1 LIRPTD
7 TESRVRIAAF
17 LPSDALAS
25 GPKECCTK
33 TKSLNSERDM
43 PWKTILVIFVS
54 FFSSMIRP
62 ASAQSFTLHQVMS
75 GTFNSELQ
83 ASPKGS
89 RVVWMANEEGK
100 RNVWVAEVGSGDF
113 AARQL
118 TAYSADDGQDI
129 GDITWTPDGQSV
141 MYVYGGDF
149 EFPGRADPNPA
160 LLAGGVEQAIFIVP
174 VDGGKPRRVAA
185 GRSPKVSPDGKTV
198 AFLSK
203 EGIWSV
209 SLADDA
215 ARPVMMFHAR
225 GTLGPPVWS
234 PDGKY
239 VAFTSNREDHGFVGA
254 YSIGDKTITYM
265 DPSTQ
270 TDRYPEWSPDSRQ
283 IAFVRTPG
291 GGGGAG
297 ARRVGE
303 PWSIHVADVATGA
316 GHEIWH
322 AAKGQGSVFHPLAT
336 EQQLFWTPG
345 GHIIFPSELD
355 GWEHLYSVPVS
366 VQAGGG
372 TAVLLTP
379 GDFEVEH
386 VATSPDRANL
396 VFSSNQGD
404 IDRRHVWQIAADGK
418 AGIRQ
423 LTSGDGI
430 EVLPVMTAS
439 GSVAVLRADARVP
452 IRPALVASNG
462 ELRDLAPQLVPAD
475 YPAKKLVVPQQ
486 VILSAADGMK
496 IHGQLFLPA
505 TANDGKQ
512 HPALVF
518 FHGGSRRQ
526 MLLGYHYM
534 DYYSNAYAM
543 NQYLASLGYVVLS
556 VNYRSGIGYG
566 LNFREAL
573 NYGPGGASEYNDVQ
587 GAGLYMRSRPD
598 VDPAR
603 IGVWGGSYGGYL
615 TALALARSSD
625 LFAAGVDFHG
635 VHDWAA
641 RLNQQSGSD
650 TIADPNV
657 TRIAFESSPLASVK
671 TWKSPVLLI
680 QGDDDRN
687 VAFSQTVRMA
697 AALRAQGVE
706 FEEHVFPDEIHG
718 FLVHRSWVTAY
729 GLTADFFGRHFG
741 MATLMHALSRPE
753 EMLGPRSA
761 HLGVRSGASGDQ

>member
-1 LIRPTD
+1 M
-7 TESRVRIAAF
+7 SRKLTLVVF
-17 LPSDALAS
+17 VVVGCFAS
-25 GPKECCTK
+25 MLT
-33 TKSLNSERDM
+33 
-43 PWKTILVIFVS
+43 
-54 FFSSMIRP
+54 P
-62 ASAQSFTLHQVMS
+62 ASAQSFTLQQVMS

-89 RVVWMANEEGK
+89 RVVWMANAEGK
-100 RNVWVAEVGSGDF
+100 RNVWVAEVGSGNF

-118 TAYSADDGQDI
+118 TAYTADDGQDI

-141 MYVYGGDF
+141 VYVHGGDF
-149 EFPGRADPNPA
+149 EFPGRPDPNPA
-160 LLAGGVEQAIFIVP
+160 LLADGVEQTIFIVP

-185 GRSPKVSPDGKTV
+185 GRSPAVSPDGKTL

-203 EGIWSV
+203 DGIWII
-209 SLADDA
+209 SLADESA
-215 ARPVMMFHAR
+215 KPELMFHAR
-225 GTLGPPVWS
+225 GTPGAPVWS
-234 PDGKY
+234 PDGRH
-239 VAFTSNREDHGFVGA
+239 VAFTSNRGDHGFVGV
-254 YSIGDKTITYM
+254 YSIAEKTITYM

-270 TDRYPEWSPDSRQ
+270 TDRYPEWSPDSKR
-283 IAFVRTPG
+283 IAFVRTSAG

-303 PWSIHVADVATGA
+303 PWSIHVADAATGA
-316 GHEIWH
+316 GHEVWC
-322 AAKGQGSVFHPLAT
+322 AAKGQGSVFHALAT
-336 EQQLFWTPG
+336 DQQLFWTPG
-345 GHIIFPSELD
+345 GHLIFPSEVD

-366 VQAGGG
+366 GGSA
-372 TAVLLTP
+372 TLLTP
-379 GDFEVEH
+379 GEFEVEH
-386 VATSPDRANL
+386 VAVSPDRANL

-404 IDRRHVWQIAADGK
+404 IDRRHVWQIAADGN
-418 AGIRQ
+418 AGLKQI
-423 LTSGDGI
+423 TSGDGI
-430 EVLPVMTAS
+430 EVFPVMTAS
-439 GSVAVLRADARVP
+439 GGVAVLRADARVP
-452 IRPALVASNG
+452 IRPAFVAKNG

-475 YPAKKLVVPQQ
+475 YPASKLVIPQQ
-486 VILSAADGMK
+486 VIFSASDGMK

-505 TANDGKQ
+505 TANDGKR

-518 FHGGSRRQ
+518 FHGGSRRE

-543 NQYLASLGYVVLS
+543 NQYLASLGYIVLS

-566 LNFREAL
+566 LNFREAI
-573 NYGPGGASEYNDVQ
+573 NYGPSGASEYNDVQ

-641 RLNQQSGSD
+641 RLGQGGAEAAAA
-650 TIADPNV
+650 IAADPNV
-657 TRIAFESSPLASVK
+657 ARVAFESSPMASVK

-697 AALRAQGVE
+697 AALRTQGVE

-718 FLVHRSWVTAY
+718 FLMHRSWVTAY
-729 GLTADFFGRHFG
+729 GLTSDFFGKHFG
-741 MATLMHALSRPE
+741 VGSSMKAQAAP
-753 EMLGPRSA
+753 
-761 HLGVRSGASGDQ
+761 

>member
-1 LIRPTD
+1 M
-7 TESRVRIAAF
+7 SRKF
-17 LPSDALAS
+17 
-25 GPKECCTK
+25 
-33 TKSLNSERDM
+33 
-43 PWKTILVIFVS
+43 ILVVFGVVVC
-54 FFSSMIRP
+54 FGSMLTP
-62 ASAQSFTLHQVMS
+62 ASAQSFTLQQVMS
-75 GTFNSELQ
+75 GTFSSELQ

-89 RVVWMANEEGK
+89 RVVWTANAEGK
-100 RNVWVAEVGSGDF
+100 RNVWVADLGSGNF

-118 TAYSADDGQDI
+118 TAYTADDGQDI

-141 MYVYGGDF
+141 VYVHGGDF
-149 EFPGRADPNPA
+149 EFPGRPDPNPA
-160 LLAGGVEQAIFIVP
+160 LLADGVEQTIFILP
-174 VDGGKPRRVAA
+174 VDGGGKPRRVAA
-185 GRSPKVSPDGKTV
+185 GRSPAVSPDGKTV

-203 EGIWSV
+203 DGIWTV
-209 SLADDA
+209 SLADEDA
-215 ARPVMMFHAR
+215 KPELMFRAR

-239 VAFTSNREDHGFVGA
+239 VAFTSNRGDHGFVGV
-254 YSIGDKTITYM
+254 YSIANKTITYM
-265 DPSTQ
+265 DPSTE
-270 TDRYPEWSPDSRQ
+270 TDRYPEWAPDSKR
-283 IAFVRTPG
+283 IAFVRTSGGG

-303 PWSIHVADVATGA
+303 PWSILVADAATGM
-316 GHEIWH
+316 GHEVWC
-322 AAKGQGSVFHPLAT
+322 AAKGQGSVFHPVET

-345 GHIIFPSELD
+345 GRIIFPSEVD
-355 GWEHLYSVPVS
+355 GWVHLYSVAVT
-366 VQAGGG
+366 GGK
-372 TAVLLTP
+372 AELLTP
-379 GDFEVEH
+379 GEFEVDH
-386 VATSPDRANL
+386 VAVSPDRANL

-404 IDRRHVWQIAADGK
+404 IDRRHVWQIAADGN
-418 AGIRQ
+418 AGLKQ

-430 EVLPVMTAS
+430 EVLPVMTVS
-439 GSVAVLRADARVP
+439 GGVAVLRADARVP
-452 IRPALVASNG
+452 LRPAFVAKNG

-475 YPAKKLVVPQQ
+475 YPASKLIVPQQ
-486 VILSAADGMK
+486 VIFSASDGMK

-505 TANDGKQ
+505 TANDGKR

-518 FHGGSRRQ
+518 FHGGSRRE

-566 LNFREAL
+566 LNFREAI
-573 NYGPGGASEYNDVQ
+573 NYGATGASEYNDVQ
-587 GAGLYMRSRPD
+587 GAGLYMRNRPD

-641 RLNQQSGSD
+641 RMTQMGG
-650 TIADPNV
+650 TIDPAV
-657 TRIAFESSPLASVK
+657 ARVAFESSPLASVK

-687 VAFSQTVRMA
+687 VAFSQTVKMA
-697 AALRAQGVE
+697 AALRTQGVE

-718 FLVHRSWVTAY
+718 FLMHRSWITAY
-729 GLTADFFGRHFG
+729 GLTADFFGKHFG
-741 MATLMHALSRPE
+741 VGSSTQAQAAP
-753 EMLGPRSA
+753 
-761 HLGVRSGASGDQ
+761 

>member
-1 LIRPTD
+1 MSWKLTL
-7 TESRVRIAAF
+7 V
-17 LPSDALAS
+17 ALV
-25 GPKECCTK
+25 GCF
-33 TKSLNSERDM
+33 NSM
-43 PWKTILVIFVS
+43 ST
-54 FFSSMIRP
+54 P
-62 ASAQSFTLHQVMS
+62 ASAQSFTLQQVMS

-89 RVVWMANEEGK
+89 LVVWMANQEGK
-100 RNVWVAEVGSGDF
+100 RNIWVADLANGNF

-118 TAYSADDGQDI
+118 TTYAADDGQDI

-141 MYVYGGDF
+141 VYVRSGDF
-149 EFPGRADPNPA
+149 EFPGRPDPNPA
-160 LLAGGVEQAIFIVP
+160 LLADGVEQTIFIVP
-174 VDGGKPRRVAA
+174 VDGGKPRRIAA
-185 GRSPKVSPDGKTV
+185 GRSPSVSPDGKTV

-203 EGIWSV
+203 EGIWNI
-209 SLADDA
+209 SLADDSA
-215 ARPVMMFHAR
+215 KPVLMFHAR
-225 GTLGPPVWS
+225 GTPGPPMWS

-239 VAFTSNREDHGFVGA
+239 VAFTSNRGDHGFIGV

-265 DPSTQ
+265 DPSTL

-283 IAFVRTPG
+283 IAFVRTAAGSG
-291 GGGGAG
+291 GGPG
-297 ARRVGE
+297 ARRTGE
-303 PWSIHVADVATGA
+303 PWSIEIADAATGR
-316 GHEIWH
+316 GHEVWC

-336 EQQLFWTPG
+336 DQQLFWTPG
-345 GHIIFPSELD
+345 GRLIFPSELD
-355 GWEHLYSVPVS
+355 GWEHLYSIPVS
-366 VQAGGG
+366 VPTTGG
-372 TAVLLTP
+372 TATLLTP

-386 VATSPDRANL
+386 VAASPDRRNL

-418 AGIRQ
+418 SEIRQ
-423 LTSGDGI
+423 LTNGEGI
-430 EVLPVMTAS
+430 EVLPVMTAT
-439 GSVAVLRADARVP
+439 GNVAVLRADARVP
-452 IRPALVASNG
+452 IRPAFVAKTG

-475 YPAKKLVVPQQ
+475 YPAKKLVIPQQ
-486 VILSAADGMK
+486 VILAAADGMK

-505 TANDGKQ
+505 TASDGKK

-543 NQYLASLGYVVLS
+543 NQYLASLGYIVLS

-573 NYGPGGASEYNDVQ
+573 NYGASGASEYNDVQ
-587 GAGLYMRSRPD
+587 GAGLYMRNRPD

-635 VHDWAA
+635 VHDWST
-641 RLNQQSGSD
+641 RLNQQGAGD
-650 TIADPNV
+650 RAIDPNAAP
-657 TRIAFESSPLASVK
+657 IAFESSPMASIK

-687 VAFSQTVRMA
+687 VAFSQTVQMA

-718 FLVHRSWVTAY
+718 FLMHRSWVTAY
-729 GLTADFFGRHFG
+729 GLTSDFFGRHFG
-741 MATLMHALSRPE
+741 VATSTHAFSTPE
-753 EMLGPRSA
+753 EMLGTRSA
-761 HLGVRSGASGDQ
+761 SNTL